1 MRMPTYLANFRD
13 CRYSLGGLSIDG
25 PNSANYTAGRPI
37 ASPVEEHWR
46 DSDLPETAEVVVIGA
61 GVVGC
66 SVAYYLAREGIAVTL
81 LERDAIGSGASAHAT
96 GSLSLLGAEFSPGA
110 SFEIARAS
118 YAEFPQIVPELES
131 ATGMDLLYQRRPSL
145 RLALDD
151 DEADLI
157 KRLMVWQQPH
167 VSMRWIDTREVHAI
181 EPRLSP
187 SIVGGVYEEESAQLD
202 SYRLNLALARAA
214 ELKGASILNREVIGL
229 VVGGSTISGVKTSSG
244 DIHCGAVVVA
254 AGTWSRAFT
263 PWLDFP
269 VPVRPM
275 KGERLL
281 LNYPGDPLPA
291 LISSPR
297 RGHMIS
303 RLDGLTSVG
312 STGGRDYDQRE
323 LFAGEE
329 FDRQPT
335 ESARL
340 ELLRRAID
348 VLPDLER
355 AELVQQLAGSRPLS
369 PDSKPIIG
377 PVPGRDGVFLATG
390 HTTKGIHLGPIT
402 GRIIADCICRGS
414 TQVIP
419 DMSEFLPDRFADFAD
434 ADFLTN
440 VPPVEE

>member
-1 MRMPTYLANFRD
+1 M
-13 CRYSLGGLSIDG
+13 
-25 PNSANYTAGRPI
+25 
-37 ASPVEEHWR
+37 
-46 DSDLPETAEVVVIGA
+46 PETADVVVIGA

-66 SVAYYLAREGIAVTL
+66 SVAYYLAREGVGVAL
-81 LERDAIGSGASAHAT
+81 LEREAIGSGASAHAT

-131 ATGMDLLYQRRPSL
+131 DTGMDLLYQRRPSL

-151 DEADLI
+151 EEADLI
-157 KRLMVWQQPH
+157 KSLMVWQHPH
-167 VSMRWIDTREVHAI
+167 VRMRWIEAQEVHAI

-187 SIVGGVYEEESAQLD
+187 SIIGGVYEDESAQLD
-202 SYRLNLALARAA
+202 SYRLNLALARGA
-214 ELKGASILNREVIGL
+214 ELKGASILNREVTGL
-229 VVGGSTISGVKTSSG
+229 VADGSTISGVKTASG

-281 LNYPGDPLPA
+281 LNYPGEPLPA

-348 VLPDLER
+348 VFPDLER

-402 GRIIADCICRGS
+402 GRIIADYICRGS
-414 TQVIP
+414 TRVVP

-434 ADFLTN
+434 ADFLTD

>member
-1 MRMPTYLANFRD
+1 M
-13 CRYSLGGLSIDG
+13 
-25 PNSANYTAGRPI
+25 
-37 ASPVEEHWR
+37 
-46 DSDLPETAEVVVIGA
+46 PETADVIVVGA

-66 SVAYYLAREGIAVTL
+66 SVAYYLAREGIKVTL
-81 LERDAIGSGASAHAT
+81 LEREAIGSGASAHAT

-110 SFEIARAS
+110 SFEMARAS
-118 YAEFPQIVPELES
+118 YAEFYQLVPELEN
-131 ATGMDLLYQRRPSL
+131 ATAMDLLYQRRPSL

-151 DEADLI
+151 GEIDLI
-157 KRLMVWQQPH
+157 RELMVWQEPH
-167 VSMRWIDTREVHAI
+167 VKMRWIDADEVRAI

-187 SIVGGVYEEESAQLD
+187 SIIGAVYEDESAQLD
-202 SYRLNLALARAA
+202 SYRFNLALARGS
-214 ELKGASILNREVIGL
+214 EIKGAVILHREVTGL
-229 VVGGSTISGVKTSSG
+229 ITNGSAITGVKTASG
-244 DIHCGAVVVA
+244 DLHCGAVVVA

-263 PWLDFP
+263 PWLGFP

-281 LNYPGDPLPA
+281 LNYPGEPLPV

-303 RLDGLTSVG
+303 RTDGLTSVG
-312 STGGRDYDQRE
+312 STGGRDYDQRD

-340 ELLRRAID
+340 ELLQRAID

-377 PVPGRDGVFLATG
+377 PVPGREGVFLATG
-390 HTTKGIHLGPIT
+390 HTTKGIHLGPVT
-402 GRIIADCICRGS
+402 GRIIADYIFRGS
-414 TQVIP
+414 TQAVS
-419 DMSEFLPDRFADFAD
+419 DMSEFLPDRFADFTD
-434 ADFLTN
+434 SDFI
-440 VPPVEE
+440 VAAQSAEE

>member
-1 MRMPTYLANFRD
+1 M
-13 CRYSLGGLSIDG
+13 
-25 PNSANYTAGRPI
+25 
-37 ASPVEEHWR
+37 
-46 DSDLPETAEVVVIGA
+46 PETADVIVIGA

-66 SVAYYLAREGIAVTL
+66 SVAYYLAREGVGVTL
-81 LERDAIGSGASAHAT
+81 MEREAIGSGASAHAT

-110 SFEIARAS
+110 SFELARAS

-151 DEADLI
+151 EEADLI
-157 KRLMVWQQPH
+157 KSLMAWQQPH
-167 VSMRWIDTREVHAI
+167 VSMRWIEAREIHAI

-187 SIVGGVYEEESAQLD
+187 SIIGGVYEDESAQLD
-202 SYRLNLALARAA
+202 SYRFNLALARGA
-214 ELKGASILNREVIGL
+214 ELSGATILNREVTGL
-229 VVGGSTISGVKTSSG
+229 VANGATITGVKTASG
-244 DIHCGAVVVA
+244 DLHCGAVVVA

-281 LNYPGDPLPA
+281 LNYPGEPLAA
-291 LISSPR
+291 LISSPK

-348 VLPDLER
+348 VFPDLER

-402 GRIIADCICRGS
+402 GRIIADYICRGS
-414 TQVIP
+414 TQVVS
-419 DMSEFLPDRFADFAD
+419 DLGEFLPDRFADFAD
-434 ADFLTN
+434 ADFLAD
-440 VPPVEE
+440 VPSVEE

>member
-1 MRMPTYLANFRD
+1 M
-13 CRYSLGGLSIDG
+13 
-25 PNSANYTAGRPI
+25 
-37 ASPVEEHWR
+37 
-46 DSDLPETAEVVVIGA
+46 PETADVIVIGA

-66 SVAYYLAREGIAVTL
+66 SVAYYLAREGVKVTL
-81 LERDAIGSGASAHAT
+81 LEREAIGSGASAHAT

-110 SFEIARAS
+110 SFELARAS
-118 YAEFPQIVPELES
+118 YAEFPQVVPELEA

-151 DEADLI
+151 DEASLI
-157 KRLMVWQQPH
+157 QELMGWQEPH
-167 VSMRWIDTREVHAI
+167 VKMRWIDAREVRSI

-187 SIVGGVYEEESAQLD
+187 SIIGAVYEDESAQLD
-202 SYRLNLALARAA
+202 SYRFNLGLARGA
-214 ELKGASILNREVIGL
+214 ELKGAEIISREVTGL
-229 VVGGSTISGVKTSSG
+229 IVSGSAITGVKTASG
-244 DIHCGAVVVA
+244 DMHCGAVVVA

-263 PWLDFP
+263 PWLGFP

-281 LNYPGDPLPA
+281 LNYPGEPLPV
-291 LISSPR
+291 LISSPK

-312 STGGRDYDQRE
+312 STGGRDYDRRD

-340 ELLRRAID
+340 ELLQRAID
-348 VLPDLER
+348 VFPDLER

-377 PVPGRDGVFLATG
+377 PVPGWDGVYLATG

-402 GRIIADCICRGS
+402 GRIIADYILSSS
-414 TQVIP
+414 TEVVS
-419 DMSEFLPDRFADFAD
+419 DMSEFLPDRFTDFDD
-434 ADFLTN
+434 ADYLVAAQT
-440 VPPVEE
+440 VDE

>member
-1 MRMPTYLANFRD
+1 M
-13 CRYSLGGLSIDG
+13 SE
-25 PNSANYTAGRPI
+25 SA
-37 ASPVEEHWR
+37 
-46 DSDLPETAEVVVIGA
+46 DVVVIGA

-66 SVAYYLAREGIAVTL
+66 SVAYYLARQGVDVAL
-81 LERDAIGSGASAHAT
+81 LEKEAIGSGASFHAT
-96 GSLSLLGAEFSPGA
+96 GSLSLLGAEFSAGA
-110 SFEIARAS
+110 SFDMARAS
-118 YAEFPQIVPELES
+118 YAEFPQLVAELEA

-151 DEADLI
+151 EEIDLI
-157 KRLMVWQQPH
+157 SSLMEWQQPH
-167 VSMRWIDTREVHAI
+167 VNMRWIDAGEVRTI

-187 SIVGGVYEEESAQLD
+187 AIIGAVYEDESAQLD
-202 SYRLNLALARAA
+202 SYRCNLALARGA
-214 ELKGASILNREVIGL
+214 ELKGAKIINREVTGL
-229 VVGGSTISGVKTSSG
+229 ITNSARVAGVRTASG
-244 DIHCGAVVVA
+244 DIHCGTTVVA
-254 AGTWSRAFT
+254 AGAWSRAFT
-263 PWLDFP
+263 TWLDFP

-281 LNYPGDPLPA
+281 LNYPGDPLPV
-291 LISSPR
+291 LISSPK

-312 STGGRDYDQRE
+312 STGGRDYDRRE
-323 LFAGEE
+323 LFMGEE

-340 ELLRRAID
+340 ELLQRAID

-377 PVPGRDGVFLATG
+377 PVPGRQGVLLATG

-402 GRIIADCICRGS
+402 GRIIADYVCEGS
-414 TQVIP
+414 TGAV
-419 DMSEFLPDRFADFAD
+419 DMTEFLPDRFADLAD
-434 ADFLTN
+434 ADFLAAAQT
-440 VPPVEE
+440 VDE

>member
-1 MRMPTYLANFRD
+1 MPE
-13 CRYSLGGLSIDG
+13 
-25 PNSANYTAGRPI
+25 SA
-37 ASPVEEHWR
+37 
-46 DSDLPETAEVVVIGA
+46 DVVVIGA

-66 SVAYYLAREGIAVTL
+66 SVAWYLAREGIKVTL
-81 LERDAIGSGASAHAT
+81 LEREAIGSGASAHAT

-110 SFEIARAS
+110 SFELARAS
-118 YAEFPQIVPELES
+118 YAEFPQIVPELEA

-151 DEADLI
+151 EEADLI
-157 KRLMVWQQPH
+157 KNLMAWQQPH
-167 VSMRWIDTREVHAI
+167 VKMHWIDAREVRSI

-187 SIVGGVYEEESAQLD
+187 SIIGAVYEDESAQLD
-202 SYRLNLALARAA
+202 SYRLNLALARGA
-214 ELKGASILNREVIGL
+214 ELKGANILYREVTGL
-229 VVGGSTISGVKTSSG
+229 VTSGSTISGVKTASG
-244 DIHCGAVVVA
+244 DIPCGTVVVVA

-263 PWLDFP
+263 PWLGFP

-281 LNYPGDPLPA
+281 LNYPGEPLPV
-291 LISSPR
+291 LISSPK

-303 RLDGLTSVG
+303 RTDGFTSVG
-312 STGGRDYDQRE
+312 STGGRDYDQKE
-323 LFAGEE
+323 LFWGEE

-335 ESARL
+335 EAARL

-348 VLPDLER
+348 VFPDLER

-377 PVPGRDGVFLATG
+377 PVPGWEGVLLATG

-402 GRIIADCICRGS
+402 GRIVADYICRGS
-414 TQVIP
+414 TQVVS

-434 ADFLTN
+434 ADFL
-440 VPPVEE
+440 PAAQSVEE

>member
-1 MRMPTYLANFRD
+1 MPENTD
-13 CRYSLGGLSIDG
+13 
-25 PNSANYTAGRPI
+25 
-37 ASPVEEHWR
+37 
-46 DSDLPETAEVVVIGA
+46 VVVIGA

-66 SVAYYLAREGIAVTL
+66 SVAWYLAREGVKVTI
-81 LERDAIGSGASAHAT
+81 LEREAIGSGASAHAT

-110 SFEIARAS
+110 SFQMARAS

-131 ATGMDLLYQRRPSL
+131 ATGIDLLYQRRPSL

-151 DEADLI
+151 EEVDLI
-157 KRLMVWQQPH
+157 KDLMAWQQPH
-167 VSMRWIDTREVHAI
+167 VDMHWIDAQEIRSI
-181 EPRLSP
+181 EPRLSH
-187 SIVGGVYEEESAQLD
+187 SIVGAVYEHESAQLD
-202 SYRLNLALARAA
+202 SYRLNLALARGT
-214 ELKGASILNREVIGL
+214 ELKGASILYREVTGL
-229 VVGGSTISGVKTSSG
+229 IASGSQISGVRTASG
-244 DIHCGAVVVA
+244 DVHCGTVVIA

-263 PWLDFP
+263 PWLGFP

-281 LNYPGDPLPA
+281 LNYPGEPLPV
-291 LISSPR
+291 LISSPK

-303 RLDGLTSVG
+303 RTDGLTSVG
-312 STGGRDYDQRE
+312 STGGRDYDQKE
-323 LFAGEE
+323 LFWGEE

-335 ESARL
+335 ETARL
-340 ELLRRAID
+340 ELLQRAVD

-377 PVPGRDGVFLATG
+377 PVPGLEGVLLATG

-402 GRIIADCICRGS
+402 GRIITDYISHGS
-414 TQVIP
+414 TQVVS

-434 ADFLTN
+434 ADFLPATQAM
-440 VPPVEE
+440 EE